1 MDTKK
6 ELKLKEIK
14 NRLQLAKTYYKAA
27 LLMKKK
33 KEYFRM
39 TIDLAYNAT
48 ELAAKCFL
56 LLKIDDLPSRH
67 SGIIRKFS
75 QFYIKEEILSK
86 ELGRKFH
93 NCFDLRNKAR
103 YVPEA
108 KIEEADAK
116 SSLDLAKEMIKNLE
130 KFLKK
135 QGRQKS

>member
-1 MDTKK
+1 METKK

-48 ELAAKCFL
+48 ELIAKCFL
-56 LLKIDDLPSRH
+56 LFKIDDLPSRH

-75 QFYIKEEILSK
+75 QFYIKEEILS
-86 ELGRKFH
+86 RKT
-93 NCFDLRNKAR
+93 LQ
-103 YVPEA
+103 
-108 KIEEADAK
+108 KIP
-116 SSLDLAKEMIKNLE
+116 
-130 KFLKK
+130 
-135 QGRQKS
+135 